1 MLHQEITNT
10 LETNEKKKKRENLTK
25 AIENIESNQMEMMKL
40 KTTITEIKKDSRTG
54 RI

>member
-10 LETNEKKKKRENLTK
+10 LETNEKKKRENLTK
-25 AIENIESNQMEMMKL
+25 AIENIERNQMEMMKL
-40 KTTITEIKKDSRTG
+40 KTTITEIKKDSRIG